1 MDKNPNA
8 KKKTNKSVIF
18 VLLSLVSCLL
28 FLVWYGIYLPKSF
41 SSREEMAFLVKRGD
55 NLFQI
60 AERLEEL
67 GLIKN
72 RFFFTFYVIL
82 KGEQRKL
89 QAGEYFFSPGMS
101 ISEIS
106 QKIISGDV
114 IKEKITIIEGWN
126 LRDVAWYFENLG
138 MFQAEE
144 LFELIGFPLIDY
156 SVTEE
161 LPTPKDFSDEFGFL
175 EDKPKNVN
183 LEGYLFP
190 DTYQINRGETLET
203 IVKKMLDNFD
213 KKLTADLR
221 EEIKIQEKSI
231 FEIITMASLL
241 EKEVKTPEEKKL
253 VSGILW
259 KRLANNIPLQVD
271 ATLNYITGEKTI
283 KVSKEDTE
291 IDSPYNTYKYKG
303 LPLGPI
309 CNPGLESIL
318 AAIYPEDSFYW
329 FYLSIPGG
337 ETIFSKNYE
346 EHNLAKAK
354 YLK

>member
-1 MDKNPNA
+1 MPIPLNIKR
-8 KKKTNKSVIF
+8 KITLCF
-18 VLLSLVSCLL
+18 L
-28 FLVWYGIYLPKSF
+28 FLVISFLFIVWYGIYLPKSF
-41 SSREEMAFLVKRGD
+41 GPEEKMPFLVKKGD

-67 GLIKN
+67 DLIKN
-72 RFFFTFYVIL
+72 RFLFNFYVIL
-82 KGEQRKL
+82 RGEQRKL
-89 QAGEYFFSPGMS
+89 QAGEYLFSPGMS
-101 ISEIS
+101 ASEIS

-126 LRDVAWYFENLG
+126 LRDIAWYFENLG

-156 SVTEE
+156 SLTEE

-190 DTYQINRGETLET
+190 DTYEVNRGRELEL
-203 IVKKMLDNFD
+203 IVRKMLSNFD
-213 KKLTADLR
+213 KKLTPDLR

-241 EKEVKTPEEKKL
+241 EKEVKTSEEKKL
-253 VSGILW
+253 ASGVLW

-271 ATLNYITGEKTI
+271 ASITYITGEKTI